1 MFLCKHNFSAPSGK
15 FQGGQLFHDMS
26 ECFHFVK
33 KSSNPHSE
41 WPYCSA
47 CPPAMSECSLLQTL
61 TGACCW
67 GLRFGCCSGY
77 GAVSHCCLNF
87 HFPDDSW
94 CGTSFH
100 LLTSPVCVCVCLCV
114 CWGVVKVFSSFFYW
128 VVFLLLSIKSSLCIL
143 DNTTLSLSQTFP
155 LNLWLVS

>member
-26 ECFHFVK
+26 ECFHLVK

-67 GLRFGCCSGY
+67 GLRFGCCSRY

-100 LLTSPVCVCVCLCV
+100 LLTSPVCVCVF
-114 CWGVVKVFSSFFYW
+114 GKVLLRSLVHFSIELF
-128 VVFLLLSIKSSLCIL
+128 FLLLSIKSSLCIL
-143 DNTTLSLSQTFP
+143 SFTDVFSANISST
-155 LNLWLVS
+155 LWLVFS